1 MTFIQDAS
9 IKEIKQE
16 VRHLVELHSLD
27 CEQAIYNLSQFF
39 DPGGSDRSQEKP
51 HEGPEFL
58 PHSSLRCSWLGVPL
72 LQMIRDFSYLHSLA
86 DLKNNA
92 SEPVFGSKASKQVGN
107 PHRSIPD

>member
-39 DPGGSDRSQEKP
+39 DPGEWQLVECEIESNGY
-51 HEGPEFL
+51 
-58 PHSSLRCSWLGVPL
+58 SLMTNSIG
-72 LQMIRDFSYLHSLA
+72 
-86 DLKNNA
+86 DL
-92 SEPVFGSKASKQVGN
+92 
-107 PHRSIPD
+107 IDD